1 MKTNNYIGRHDENRG
16 IILFCLVFGILI
28 AIVLGISLASNL
40 NKDKTKGASS
50 ADGIATIIEKQIYDI
65 NEFKI
70 EDGKLI
76 LEGELKDKV
85 SDSIVTKLQDIE
97 LVLKDKDG
105 DKYVFDTD
113 YYIATDRIEFS
124 SILED
129 SNESSIN
136 LDDIKKGEYFVLLRI
151 KYESTKT
158 DEGYKYRYYSLKN
171 NTENNNVEYQEMNIY
186 FDSSDSVSSYLTIE
200 KK

>member
-70 EDGKLI
+70 DDGKLI

-113 YYIATDRIEFS
+113 YFIATDRIEFS
-124 SILED
+124 SITKNSD
-129 SNESSIN
+129 ESSIN

>member
-1 MKTNNYIGRHDENRG
+1 MFI
-16 IILFCLVFGILI
+16 
-28 AIVLGISLASNL
+28 
-40 NKDKTKGASS
+40 
-50 ADGIATIIEKQIYDI
+50 Q
-65 NEFKI
+65 
-70 EDGKLI
+70 
-76 LEGELKDKV
+76 
-85 SDSIVTKLQDIE
+85 
-97 LVLKDKDG
+97 
-105 DKYVFDTD
+105 
-113 YYIATDRIEFS
+113 RIEFS

-136 LDDIKKGEYFVLLRI
+136 LDDIAKGEYFVLLRI
-151 KYESTKT
+151 KYESTKN

>member
-85 SDSIVTKLQDIE
+85 SDSM
-97 LVLKDKDG
+97 
-105 DKYVFDTD
+105 
-113 YYIATDRIEFS
+113 
-124 SILED
+124 IL
-129 SNESSIN
+129 
-136 LDDIKKGEYFVLLRI
+136 LF
-151 KYESTKT
+151 
-158 DEGYKYRYYSLKN
+158 
-171 NTENNNVEYQEMNIY
+171 
-186 FDSSDSVSSYLTIE
+186 TISFNS
-200 KK
+200 

>member
-76 LEGELKDKV
+76 LEGEFKDKV

-136 LDDIKKGEYFVLLRI
+136 LDDIAKGEYFVLLRI
-151 KYESTKT
+151 KYESTKN

-186 FDSSDSVSSYLTIE
+186 FDSSYSVSSYLTIE